1 MNSKNEERKKQVAHI
16 IEIPDEYH
24 LVVDDQ
30 KTVDDPFHV
39 LFWEH
44 QDDAEKNIRISVNRH
59 TGELIE
65 LDIDDEGYFQ
75 IQDEGIS
82 EEKAKEIAHLF
93 VRKHILNEY
102 ANYTYVYVRDWCGMP
117 AVHYLQEVNGYP
129 LPNTECV
136 VRVHPSG
143 NVVAFQHYHGLK
155 EKPIW
160 PESIVDEKIILEEL
174 KNRQNMRLV
183 FAHLL
188 PETCQYENGKEV
200 NGYRLVYEP
209 DPSVAFIDAS
219 TGKDL
224 YGSEHYQSPPTV
236 AVSAPEN
243 KDKQETNVFRLLA
256 LDEKQFVKIFED
268 ESDNKIRM
276 KFVRRE
282 ELESEQEENQ
292 TYLMDD
298 FYKKHSPMMKY
309 ENPMLIEIDKES
321 GTLLN
326 YFNLASGGDRKVI
339 LSREECLEK
348 VLQFLTQV
356 IPNMEEHLRLWD
368 NYNEEE
374 SPGRFFFGVYVNEI
388 PVEVS
393 LGIINIDTE
402 TGEVLMYSGISPR
415 VIEELSTYETSARV
429 RKEQALAI
437 YRNAL
442 RVELQWHEN
451 NDIDTPKYDLIYK
464 QTTTESS
471 ETYHIDFFM
480 RREIRY
486 IDAHTGEAIWSK

>member
-1 MNSKNEERKKQVAHI
+1 MTQKNEERKKQVVHI
-16 IEIPDEYH
+16 IEIPNEYN

-30 KTVDDPFHV
+30 ETVDDPFHV

-44 QDDAEKNIRISVNRH
+44 QDAEEKKIRISLNRH

-65 LDIDDEGYFQ
+65 LDIDDEDYFQ
-75 IQDEGIS
+75 VQDEGTG
-82 EEKAKEIAHLF
+82 EERAKEIADLF
-93 VRKHILNEY
+93 VKKYIPNEY
-102 ANYTYVYVRDWCGMP
+102 KDYTYTYVKEWCGMP
-117 AVHYLQEVNGYP
+117 EVHYLQEVNGYP
-129 LPNTECV
+129 LPNTDCV
-136 VRVHPSG
+136 VRIHPSG
-143 NVVAFQHYHGLK
+143 NVIAFQHYHGLK

-160 PESIVDEKIILEEL
+160 PESIVDEKLVL
-174 KNRQNMRLV
+174 KALKDRQNMRLV

-209 DPSVAFIDAS
+209 EPSVAFIDAS

-224 YGSEHYQSPPTV
+224 HEPEHYQSPPTV
-236 AVSAPEN
+236 AISASKN
-243 KDKQETNVFRLLA
+243 NSKQETDVFRLLTF
-256 LDEKQFVKIFED
+256 DEKQFVKISED
-268 ESDNKIRM
+268 ECENEIRM
-276 KFVRRE
+276 KFVPRE

-292 TYLMDD
+292 TYLLEDL
-298 FYKKHSPMMKY
+298 YKKYSPMMKY
-309 ENPMLIEIDKES
+309 ENPVLIEIDKES

-348 VLQFLTQV
+348 ALRFLEQV
-356 IPNMEEHLRLWD
+356 IPNVEEYLRLWD
-368 NYNEEE
+368 NYEEEE
-374 SPGRFFFGVYVNEI
+374 SPGRFCFDVHVNDI
-388 PVEVS
+388 PVDCLLVM
-393 LGIINIDTE
+393 INIDTA
-402 TGEVLMYSGISPR
+402 TGNIMMYSGISKSL
-415 VIEELSTYETSARV
+415 IEGLCSYETNAKIS
-429 RKEQALAI
+429 KEQALAT

-451 NDIDTPKYDLIYK
+451 HDTDPSKYELIYK

-471 ETYHIDFFM
+471 EAYHIDYFM

-486 IDAHTGEAIWSK
+486 IDAHTGEVIWSK